1 MTSFIIRRSTGV
13 IYMENL
19 SIEQFKRCLPSNLKG
34 NVTDSIVERFNEV
47 LNDPI
52 SREAIADNLL
62 GYTNVISQGKF
73 KLESYLYAVKYV
85 TYKSMGDSN
94 IQAYR
99 KTFPQRVQ
107 DLIDKGVP
115 DKDINSMVSAYNK
128 SKLVTLLFESMMIPT
143 YILNQDAFQ
152 EAINVQRKLMLDP
165 TVKPLVRCQAAKALM
180 DTLKPPEVKQMEL
193 AVSVKETDTVTE
205 LRKAT
210 TELAK
215 AQIDALRKGGSLEA
229 ILNSKIVQDAEYE

>member
-1 MTSFIIRRSTGV
+1 
-13 IYMENL
+13 MENL

-52 SREAIADNLL
+52 AREAIADNLL
-62 GYTNVISQGKF
+62 GFTNVISQGKF

-85 TYKSMGDSN
+85 TYKSMGDTN

>member
-1 MTSFIIRRSTGV
+1 
-13 IYMENL
+13 MENL
-19 SIEQFKRCLPSNLKG
+19 SIEQFKRCLPSNVRG
-34 NVTDSIVERFNEV
+34 NVTEEIVERFNEV
-47 LNDPI
+47 LNDPLA
-52 SREAIADNLL
+52 REAVAENLI
-62 GYTNVISQGKF
+62 GFTSVISQGKF

-85 TYKSMGDSN
+85 TYKAMGDSN
-94 IQAYR
+94 ILAYR

-128 SKLVTLLFESMMIPT
+128 SKLVSLIFQAMAIPT
-143 YILNQDAFQ
+143 HILNQDMFQ
-152 EAINVQRKLMLDP
+152 EALNVQRQLMLDP

-215 AQIDALRKGGSLEA
+215 AQLEALRKGGDLESIINA
-229 ILNSKIVQDAEYE
+229 QIVQDAEYEEGS

>member
-1 MTSFIIRRSTGV
+1 
-13 IYMENL
+13 MENL
-19 SIEQFKRCLPSNLKG
+19 SIEQFKRCLPSNVRG
-34 NVTDSIVERFNEV
+34 NVTEEIVERFNEV
-47 LNDPI
+47 LNDPLA
-52 SREAIADNLL
+52 REAVAENLI
-62 GYTNVISQGKF
+62 GFTNVISQGKF

-85 TYKSMGDSN
+85 TYKAMGDSN
-94 IQAYR
+94 ILAYR

-107 DLIDKGVP
+107 DLIDRGVP

-128 SKLVTLLFESMMIPT
+128 SKLVTLIFQAMAIPT
-143 YILNQDAFQ
+143 HILNQDLFQ
-152 EAINVQRKLMLDP
+152 EALNVQRQLMLDP

-215 AQIDALRKGGSLEA
+215 AQLEALRKGGDLESIINA
-229 ILNSKIVQDAEYE
+229 QIIQDAEYEEGS

>member
-1 MTSFIIRRSTGV
+1 
-13 IYMENL
+13 MENL

-52 SREAIADNLL
+52 AREAIADNLL
-62 GYTNVISQGKF
+62 GFTNVISQGKF

-85 TYKSMGDSN
+85 TYKSMGDTN

-107 DLIDKGVP
+107 DLIDKGTP

-229 ILNSKIVQDAEYE
+229 ILNSKIVQDVEYE

>member
-1 MTSFIIRRSTGV
+1 
-13 IYMENL
+13 MENL

-52 SREAIADNLL
+52 AREAIADNLL
-62 GYTNVISQGKF
+62 GFTNVISQGKF

-85 TYKSMGDSN
+85 TYKAMGDTN

-128 SKLVTLLFESMMIPT
+128 SKLVTLLFEAMMIPT
-143 YILNQDAFQ
+143 YILNQDVFQ

-210 TELAK
+210 TELAR

>member
-1 MTSFIIRRSTGV
+1 
-13 IYMENL
+13 MEYL
-19 SIEQFKRCLPSNLKG
+19 SIDQFKRCLPSNLKG
-34 NVTDSIVERFNEV
+34 NVTEEIVERFNEV

-52 SREAIADNLL
+52 AREAIADNLL
-62 GYTNVISQGKF
+62 GFTNVISQGKF

-85 TYKSMGDSN
+85 TYKSMGDTN

-107 DLIDKGVP
+107 DLIDKGTP

>member
-1 MTSFIIRRSTGV
+1 
-13 IYMENL
+13 MENL

-52 SREAIADNLL
+52 AREAIADNLL
-62 GYTNVISQGKF
+62 GFTNVISQGKF

-85 TYKSMGDSN
+85 TYKSMGDTN

-107 DLIDKGVP
+107 DLIDKGTP

>member
-1 MTSFIIRRSTGV
+1 
-13 IYMENL
+13 MENL
-19 SIEQFKRCLPSNLKG
+19 SIDQFKRCLPSNLKG

-52 SREAIADNLL
+52 AREAIADNLL
-62 GYTNVISQGKF
+62 GFTNVISQGKF

-85 TYKSMGDSN
+85 TYKAMGDTN

-128 SKLVTLLFESMMIPT
+128 SKLVTLLFEAMMIPT
-143 YILNQDAFQ
+143 YILNQDVFQ

-210 TELAK
+210 TELAR

>member
-1 MTSFIIRRSTGV
+1 
-13 IYMENL
+13 MENL
-19 SIEQFKRCLPSNLKG
+19 SIDQFKRCLPSNLKG
-34 NVTDSIVERFNEV
+34 NVTDLIVERFNEV

-52 SREAIADNLL
+52 AREAIADNLL
-62 GYTNVISQGKF
+62 GFTNVISQGKF

-85 TYKSMGDSN
+85 TYKAMGDTN

-128 SKLVTLLFESMMIPT
+128 SKLVTLLFEAMMIPT
-143 YILNQDAFQ
+143 YILNQDVFQ

-210 TELAK
+210 TELAR

>member
-1 MTSFIIRRSTGV
+1 
-13 IYMENL
+13 MENL
-19 SIEQFKRCLPSNLKG
+19 SIDQFKRCLPSNLKG
-34 NVTDSIVERFNEV
+34 NVTEEIVERFNEV

-52 SREAIADNLL
+52 AREAIADNLL
-62 GYTNVISQGKF
+62 GFTNVISQGKF

-85 TYKSMGDSN
+85 TYKAMGDTN

-99 KTFPQRVQ
+99 KTYPQRVQ
-107 DLIDKGVP
+107 DLIDKGTP

-128 SKLVTLLFESMMIPT
+128 SKLVTLLFEAMMIPT
-143 YILNQDAFQ
+143 YILNQDVFQ

-210 TELAK
+210 TELAR

>member
-1 MTSFIIRRSTGV
+1 
-13 IYMENL
+13 MENL

-52 SREAIADNLL
+52 AREAIADNLL
-62 GYTNVISQGKF
+62 GFTNVISQGKF

-85 TYKSMGDSN
+85 TYKAMGDTN

-107 DLIDKGVP
+107 DLIDKGTP

-128 SKLVTLLFESMMIPT
+128 SKLVTLLFEAMMIPT
-143 YILNQDAFQ
+143 YILNQDVFQ

-229 ILNSKIVQDAEYE
+229 ILNSKIVQDVEYE

>member
-1 MTSFIIRRSTGV
+1 
-13 IYMENL
+13 
-19 SIEQFKRCLPSNLKG
+19 
-34 NVTDSIVERFNEV
+34 
-47 LNDPI
+47 
-52 SREAIADNLL
+52 
-62 GYTNVISQGKF
+62 
-73 KLESYLYAVKYV
+73 
-85 TYKSMGDSN
+85 
-94 IQAYR
+94 
-99 KTFPQRVQ
+99 
-107 DLIDKGVP
+107 
-115 DKDINSMVSAYNK
+115 
-128 SKLVTLLFESMMIPT
+128 MMIPT
-143 YILNQDAFQ
+143 YILNQDVFQ

>member
-1 MTSFIIRRSTGV
+1 
-13 IYMENL
+13 MENL
-19 SIEQFKRCLPSNLKG
+19 SIDQFKRCLPSNLKG

-52 SREAIADNLL
+52 AREAIADNLL
-62 GYTNVISQGKF
+62 GFTNVISQGKF

-85 TYKSMGDSN
+85 TYKAMGDTN

-107 DLIDKGVP
+107 DLIDKGTP

-128 SKLVTLLFESMMIPT
+128 SKLVTLLFEAMMIPT
-143 YILNQDAFQ
+143 YILNQDVFQ

>member
-1 MTSFIIRRSTGV
+1 
-13 IYMENL
+13 MENL
-19 SIEQFKRCLPSNLKG
+19 SIEQFKRCLPSNVRG
-34 NVTDSIVERFNEV
+34 NVTEEIVERFNEV
-47 LNDPI
+47 LNDPLA
-52 SREAIADNLL
+52 REAVAENLI
-62 GYTNVISQGKF
+62 GFTNVIAQGKF

-85 TYKSMGDSN
+85 TYKAMGDSN
-94 IQAYR
+94 ILAYR

-107 DLIDKGVP
+107 DLIDRGVP
-115 DKDINSMVSAYNK
+115 DKYINSMVSAYNK
-128 SKLVTLLFESMMIPT
+128 SKLVTLIFQAMAIPT
-143 YILNQDAFQ
+143 HILNQDLFQ
-152 EAINVQRKLMLDP
+152 EALNVQRQLMLDP

-215 AQIDALRKGGSLEA
+215 AQLEALRKGGDLESIINA
-229 ILNSKIVQDAEYE
+229 QIIQDAEYEEGS

>member
-1 MTSFIIRRSTGV
+1 
-13 IYMENL
+13 MENL
-19 SIEQFKRCLPSNLKG
+19 SIDQFKRCLPSNLKG

-52 SREAIADNLL
+52 AREAIADNLL
-62 GYTNVISQGKF
+62 GFTNVISQGKF

-85 TYKSMGDSN
+85 TYKAMGDTN

-128 SKLVTLLFESMMIPT
+128 SKLVTLLFEAMMIPT
-143 YILNQDAFQ
+143 YILNQDVFQ

>member
-1 MTSFIIRRSTGV
+1 
-13 IYMENL
+13 MENL

-52 SREAIADNLL
+52 AREAIADNLL

-85 TYKSMGDSN
+85 TYKSMGDTN

-107 DLIDKGVP
+107 DLIDKGIP

>member
-1 MTSFIIRRSTGV
+1 
-13 IYMENL
+13 MENL
-19 SIEQFKRCLPSNLKG
+19 SIDQFKRCLPSNLKG
-34 NVTDSIVERFNEV
+34 NVTEEIVERFNEV

-52 SREAIADNLL
+52 AREAIQDNLI
-62 GYTNVISQGKF
+62 GFTNVISQGKF

-85 TYKSMGDSN
+85 TYKAMGDTN

-107 DLIDKGVP
+107 DLIDRGVP

-128 SKLVTLLFESMMIPT
+128 SKLVSKLFESMMIPT
-143 YILNQDAFQ
+143 YIINQEVFQ
-152 EAINVQRKLMLDP
+152 QAINVQREIMLDP
-165 TVKPLVRCQAAKALM
+165 TVKPLVRSQAAKALM

-215 AQIDALRKGGSLEA
+215 AQLEALRKGGNIES
-229 ILNSKIVQDAEYE
+229 ILNSHIVQDAEYAD

>member
-1 MTSFIIRRSTGV
+1 
-13 IYMENL
+13 MENL

-52 SREAIADNLL
+52 AREAIADNLL

-85 TYKSMGDSN
+85 TYKSMGDTN

>member
-1 MTSFIIRRSTGV
+1 
-13 IYMENL
+13 MENL
-19 SIEQFKRCLPSNLKG
+19 SIDQFKRCLPSNLKG
-34 NVTDSIVERFNEV
+34 NVTEEIVERFNEV

-52 SREAIADNLL
+52 AREAIADNLL
-62 GYTNVISQGKF
+62 GFTNVISQGKF
-73 KLESYLYAVKYV
+73 KLESYFYAVKYV
-85 TYKSMGDSN
+85 TYTSMGDTN

-107 DLIDKGVP
+107 DLIDKGTP

-143 YILNQDAFQ
+143 YILNQDVFQ

>member
-1 MTSFIIRRSTGV
+1 
-13 IYMENL
+13 MENL
-19 SIEQFKRCLPSNLKG
+19 SIEQFKRCLPSNVRG
-34 NVTDSIVERFNEV
+34 NVTEEIVERFNEV
-47 LNDPI
+47 LNDPLA
-52 SREAIADNLL
+52 REAVAENLI
-62 GYTNVISQGKF
+62 GFTNVISQGKF

-85 TYKSMGDSN
+85 TYKAMGDSN
-94 IQAYR
+94 ILAYR

-107 DLIDKGVP
+107 DLIDRGVP

-128 SKLVTLLFESMMIPT
+128 SKLVTLIFQAMAIPT
-143 YILNQDAFQ
+143 HILNQDLFQ
-152 EAINVQRKLMLDP
+152 EALNVQRQLMLDP

>member
-1 MTSFIIRRSTGV
+1 
-13 IYMENL
+13 MENL
-19 SIEQFKRCLPSNLKG
+19 SIDQFKRCLPSNLKG

-52 SREAIADNLL
+52 AREAIADNLL

-180 DTLKPPEVKQMEL
+180 DTLKPPEIKQMEL

>member
-1 MTSFIIRRSTGV
+1 
-13 IYMENL
+13 MENL
-19 SIEQFKRCLPSNLKG
+19 SIDQFKRCLPSNLKG

-52 SREAIADNLL
+52 AREAIADNLL
-62 GYTNVISQGKF
+62 GFTNVISQGKF

-85 TYKSMGDSN
+85 TYKSMGDTN

-107 DLIDKGVP
+107 DLIDKGTP

-143 YILNQDAFQ
+143 YILNQDVFQ

>member
-1 MTSFIIRRSTGV
+1 
-13 IYMENL
+13 MENL

-34 NVTDSIVERFNEV
+34 NVTEDVVERFNEV

-52 SREAIADNLL
+52 SREAIADNII

-85 TYKSMGDSN
+85 TYKSMGDTN

-107 DLIDKGVP
+107 DLIDKGTP

-128 SKLVTLLFESMMIPT
+128 SKLVTKLFESMMIPT
-143 YILNQDAFQ
+143 HILNQEAFQ
-152 EAINVQRKLMLDP
+152 QAINVQRELMLDP
-165 TVKPLVRCQAAKALM
+165 NVKPLVRCQAAKALM

-193 AVSVKETDTVTE
+193 SVAVKETDTVTE

>member
-1 MTSFIIRRSTGV
+1 
-13 IYMENL
+13 MENL
-19 SIEQFKRCLPSNLKG
+19 SIDQFKRCLPSNLKG

-52 SREAIADNLL
+52 AREAIADNLL
-62 GYTNVISQGKF
+62 GFTNVISQGKF

-85 TYKSMGDSN
+85 TYKSMGDTN

-107 DLIDKGVP
+107 DLIDRGTP

-128 SKLVTLLFESMMIPT
+128 SKLVTLLFEAMMIPT
-143 YILNQDAFQ
+143 YILNQDVFQ

>member
-1 MTSFIIRRSTGV
+1 
-13 IYMENL
+13 MENL
-19 SIEQFKRCLPSNLKG
+19 SIEQFKRCLPSNVRG
-34 NVTDSIVERFNEV
+34 NVTEEIVERFNEV
-47 LNDPI
+47 LNDPLA
-52 SREAIADNLL
+52 REAVAENLI
-62 GYTNVISQGKF
+62 GFTNVIAQGKF

-85 TYKSMGDSN
+85 TYKAMGDSN
-94 IQAYR
+94 ILAYR

-107 DLIDKGVP
+107 DLIDRGVP

-128 SKLVTLLFESMMIPT
+128 SKLVTLIFQAMAIPT
-143 YILNQDAFQ
+143 HILNQDLFQ
-152 EAINVQRKLMLDP
+152 EALNVQRQLMLDP

-215 AQIDALRKGGSLEA
+215 AQLEALRKGGDLESIINA
-229 ILNSKIVQDAEYE
+229 QIIQDAEYEEGS

>member
-1 MTSFIIRRSTGV
+1 
-13 IYMENL
+13 
-19 SIEQFKRCLPSNLKG
+19 
-34 NVTDSIVERFNEV
+34 
-47 LNDPI
+47 
-52 SREAIADNLL
+52 
-62 GYTNVISQGKF
+62 
-73 KLESYLYAVKYV
+73 
-85 TYKSMGDSN
+85 MGDTN

-107 DLIDKGVP
+107 DLIDRGTP

-128 SKLVTLLFESMMIPT
+128 SKLVTLLFEAMMIPT
-143 YILNQDAFQ
+143 YILNQDVFQ

>member
-1 MTSFIIRRSTGV
+1 
-13 IYMENL
+13 MENL
-19 SIEQFKRCLPSNLKG
+19 SIDQFKRCLPSNLKG

-52 SREAIADNLL
+52 AREAIADNLL
-62 GYTNVISQGKF
+62 GFTNVISQGKF

-85 TYKSMGDSN
+85 TYKSMGDTN

-107 DLIDKGVP
+107 DLIDKGTP

-128 SKLVTLLFESMMIPT
+128 SKLVTLLFEAMMIPT
-143 YILNQDAFQ
+143 YILNQDVFQ

>member
-1 MTSFIIRRSTGV
+1 
-13 IYMENL
+13 MENL
-19 SIEQFKRCLPSNLKG
+19 SIDQFKRCLPSNLKG
-34 NVTDSIVERFNEV
+34 NVTEEIVERFNEV

-52 SREAIADNLL
+52 AREAIADNLL

-85 TYKSMGDSN
+85 TYKSMGDTN

>member
-1 MTSFIIRRSTGV
+1 
-13 IYMENL
+13 MENL

-34 NVTDSIVERFNEV
+34 NVTEEIVNRFNEV
-47 LNDPI
+47 LNDPVA
-52 SREAIADNLL
+52 REAIADNLI
-62 GYTNVISQGKF
+62 GYTSVISQGKF

-99 KTFPQRVQ
+99 KVFPQRIQ
-107 DLIDKGVP
+107 ELESKGIP
-115 DKDINSMVSAYNK
+115 AKDINSMVSAYNK
-128 SKLVTLLFESMMIPT
+128 SKLVTKLFESMMIPT

-152 EAINVQRKLMLDP
+152 QAINVQKELMLDP

-193 AVSVKETDTVTE
+193 SVAVKETDTVTE

-215 AQIDALRKGGSLEA
+215 AQIDALRKGGDLES
-229 ILNSKIVQDAEYE
+229 ILKSTIIQDAEYEDN

>member
-1 MTSFIIRRSTGV
+1 
-13 IYMENL
+13 MENL
-19 SIEQFKRCLPSNLKG
+19 SIEQFKRCLPSNVRG
-34 NVTDSIVERFNEV
+34 NVTEEIVERFNEV
-47 LNDPI
+47 LNDPLA
-52 SREAIADNLL
+52 REAVAENLI
-62 GYTNVISQGKF
+62 GFTNVISQGKF

-85 TYKSMGDSN
+85 TYKAMGDSN
-94 IQAYR
+94 ILAYR

-128 SKLVTLLFESMMIPT
+128 SKLVTLIFQAMAIPT
-143 YILNQDAFQ
+143 HILNQDLFQ
-152 EAINVQRKLMLDP
+152 EALNVQRQLMLDP

-215 AQIDALRKGGSLEA
+215 AQLEALRKGGDLESIINA
-229 ILNSKIVQDAEYE
+229 QIIQDAEYEEGS

>member
-1 MTSFIIRRSTGV
+1 
-13 IYMENL
+13 MENL
-19 SIEQFKRCLPSNLKG
+19 SIEQFKRCLPSNVRG
-34 NVTDSIVERFNEV
+34 NVTEEIVERFNEV
-47 LNDPI
+47 LNDPLA
-52 SREAIADNLL
+52 REAVAENLI
-62 GYTNVISQGKF
+62 GFTNVISQGKF

-85 TYKSMGDSN
+85 TYKAMGDSN
-94 IQAYR
+94 ILAYR
-99 KTFPQRVQ
+99 KTFPQRIQ

-128 SKLVTLLFESMMIPT
+128 SKLVTLIFQAMAIPT
-143 YILNQDAFQ
+143 HILNQDLFQ
-152 EAINVQRKLMLDP
+152 EALNVQRQLMLDP

-215 AQIDALRKGGSLEA
+215 AQLEALRKGGDLESIINA
-229 ILNSKIVQDAEYE
+229 QIIQDAEYEEGS

>member
-1 MTSFIIRRSTGV
+1 
-13 IYMENL
+13 MENL
-19 SIEQFKRCLPSNLKG
+19 SIDQFKRCLPSNLKG

-52 SREAIADNLL
+52 AREAIADNLL
-62 GYTNVISQGKF
+62 GFTNVISQGKF

-85 TYKSMGDSN
+85 TYKSMGDTN

-107 DLIDKGVP
+107 DLIDKGTP

>member
-1 MTSFIIRRSTGV
+1 
-13 IYMENL
+13 MENL
-19 SIEQFKRCLPSNLKG
+19 SIDQFKRCLPSNLKG

-52 SREAIADNLL
+52 AREAIADNLL

-85 TYKSMGDSN
+85 TYKAMGDTN

-107 DLIDKGVP
+107 DLIDRGTP

>member
-1 MTSFIIRRSTGV
+1 
-13 IYMENL
+13 MENL
-19 SIEQFKRCLPSNLKG
+19 SIDQFKRCLPSNLKG
-34 NVTDSIVERFNEV
+34 NVTEEIVERFNEV

-52 SREAIADNLL
+52 AREAIADNLI
-62 GYTNVISQGKF
+62 GFTNVISQGKF

-85 TYKSMGDSN
+85 TYKSMGDTN

-107 DLIDKGVP
+107 DLIDKGTP

-128 SKLVTLLFESMMIPT
+128 SKLIPT
-143 YILNQDAFQ
+143 YILNQDVFQ